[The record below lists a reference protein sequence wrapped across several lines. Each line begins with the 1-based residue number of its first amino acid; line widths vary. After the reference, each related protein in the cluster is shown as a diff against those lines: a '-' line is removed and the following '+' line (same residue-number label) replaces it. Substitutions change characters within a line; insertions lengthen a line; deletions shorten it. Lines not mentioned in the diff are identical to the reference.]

1 MIVIIISSII
11 YYPYYFSLDLWD
23 QLHISRNFKLG
34 RAISHQRTQQLT
46 QVWYHNNTLC
56 GWGVD
61 KHKHVKGKTC
71 KRVCSGAR
79 RKMVEN
85 SGYRRRRVFHKA
97 SIKNAKI
104 CAFSWTDLQSSISPH
119 AMNFQPS
126 VSVIQLSVVR
136 NDSKNEC
143 RIERKGKP
151 WISRKKL
158 RKGKPEDPWVLT
170 QNDWLSHEHRVRN
183 RGKTKYLC
191 RQHVGKGKS
200 KVKAN
205 RLKTQPP
212 TSATWLSYN
221 NVETTVLC
229 WWYYSS
235 YSSGLCLA
243 PSSC

>member
-34 RAISHQRTQQLT
+34 GAISHQRTQQLT

-170 QNDWLSHEHRVRN
+170 QNVWLSHEHRVRN
-183 RGKTKYLC
+183 RGKTKYLY

-221 NVETTVLC
+221 NVETTALC